1 MGGGGGGSEAEEE
14 EREGKCQEGCLSQ
27 PLGLFR
33 WAAGLDELKHQN
45 TETYQKRCVSSAV
58 SDEMHSG
65 KGSQGNRQDVD
76 RTQMALAYSLKRLAA
91 TAFKRFIFLYFFFVV
106 KGERRMKPVMQF
118 PMHRS
123 PLLTPHAMISV
134 YAKLDTSGVL
144 FGCGTTVVVNIALW
158 NQSRRDVI
166 KPHNYDNWGHK

>member
-14 EREGKCQEGCLSQ
+14 EREGICQEGCLSQ

-91 TAFKRFIFLYFFFVV
+91 TAFKRFIFLYFFFCRQGREKNETGHAISHAPLSLVNTTRYDFSV
-106 KGERRMKPVMQF
+106 CKTRHLRGTVRLWY
-118 PMHRS
+118 HRCCEYS
-123 PLLTPHAMISV
+123 PLEPV
-134 YAKLDTSGVL
+134 AKGRYQ
-144 FGCGTTVVVNIALW
+144 TT
-158 NQSRRDVI
+158 
-166 KPHNYDNWGHK
+166 